1 MKLQCHLDA
10 SSVYT
15 IQLCISLQCHFIHS
29 QIGRVRVC
37 SAVTCHLHF
46 WQNVRDLKCATAVT
60 GEGGWGGGGYRNK
73 RRVSTE
79 R

>member
-15 IQLCISLQCHFIHS
+15 IQLCISLQCHFIQS
-29 QIGRVRVC
+29 ETGRVHVC

-46 WQNVRDLKCATAVT
+46 GQNVRDLKCATAVT
-60 GEGGWGGGGYRNK
+60 GGGGGISAGDPGEDNLHQYI
-73 RRVSTE
+73 
-79 R
+79 